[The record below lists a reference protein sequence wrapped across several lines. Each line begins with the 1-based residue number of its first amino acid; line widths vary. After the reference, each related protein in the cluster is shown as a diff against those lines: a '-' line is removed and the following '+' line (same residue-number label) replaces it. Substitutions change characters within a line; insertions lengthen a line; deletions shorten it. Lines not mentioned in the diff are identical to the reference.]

1 MLSDLEIAQKSKMLM
16 INDVA
21 DKAGIGGKFLEAYGR
36 YKAKVSLDI
45 LDGIGNKK
53 NGKYIDVTA
62 ITPTPLG
69 EGKTVTTIGLS
80 QAIGK
85 LRKSVFTCIRQPS
98 LGPVFGIKGGAAGGG
113 YSQVIPMEDFNLH
126 LTGDVHA
133 VGLAHNL
140 LAAFIDNS
148 LIKKNPFNIDPLSI
162 TWQRVMDVSDRAL
175 RNIVIGLGGKD
186 NGMPRETGFDITV
199 ASEVMAIL
207 ALTDGLADLRK
218 RLARIIVAQSKGKT
232 PVTAEDLKGA
242 GAMTVLLK
250 DSIKPTLMQ
259 TLEHT
264 PVFVHAGPFANIAHG
279 NSSIIADRIAL
290 KLADY
295 VVTESGFGADCGMEK
310 FMDIKCRYSGLKPDC
325 VVIVS
330 TIRALKMHSGKFKV
344 VPGKPLDKGLIAE
357 NIPALKEGSCNLVK
371 HIENAKLFGIPV
383 VVAVNR
389 FTTDT
394 DKEIETLKEI
404 AMNAGADDVAMS
416 DVWAKG
422 GEGGIDLA
430 EKVVKNCEKKSEFK
444 LLYPD
449 EWTVKQKIEAIAT
462 RVYGA
467 AKVEYAPLAEKK
479 IETYTKWGYAK
490 LPICMAKTHLSLSH
504 DPDLKGRP
512 DGFTLPIR
520 DVRLSAGAGFLYP
533 LCGEMRTMPGLPTVP
548 AGTKVDIDA
557 DGKIVGLF

>member
-1 MLSDLEIAQKSKMLM
+1 MLSDLEIAQKSEMLL
-16 INDVA
+16 INEIA
-21 DKAGIGGKFLEAYGR
+21 QRTGIDEKFLEPYGH
-36 YKAKVSLDI
+36 YKAKVSPDI
-45 LDGIGNKK
+45 LDNLSGKK

-85 LRKSVFTCIRQPS
+85 LQKSVFTCIRQPS

-126 LTGDVHA
+126 LTGDSHA

-140 LAAFIDNS
+140 LSAFLDNS
-148 LIKKNPFNIDPLSI
+148 LLKKNPFDIDPFSI
-162 TWQRVMDVSDRAL
+162 TWRRVLDISDRTL
-175 RNIVIGLGGKD
+175 RKIVIGMGGKE
-186 NGMPRETGFDITV
+186 NGIQRETGFDITS

-207 ALTDGLADLRK
+207 ALTDDLSDLRK
-218 RLARIIVAQSKGKT
+218 RLGSIIVAQTRNKK
-232 PVTAEDLKGA
+232 PVTAEDLKVA

-250 DSIKPTLMQ
+250 DAIKPTLMQ

-279 NSSIIADRIAL
+279 NSSIIADRIGL

-325 VVIVS
+325 VVLVS
-330 TIRALKMHSGKFKV
+330 SVRALKMHSGEFRI
-344 VPGKPLDKGLIAE
+344 VPGKPLDKELIEE
-357 NIPALKEGSCNLVK
+357 NIPALKRGSCNMAK
-371 HIENAKLFGIPV
+371 HIENVKLFGVPV
-383 VVAVNR
+383 VVAINR

-394 DKEIETLKEI
+394 DREIKTLEEI
-404 AMNAGADDVAMS
+404 AMDSGADDVAVS
-416 DVWAKG
+416 ELWARG

-430 EKVVKNCEKKSEFK
+430 EKVVKNCEKKSNFR

-449 EWTVKQKIEAIAT
+449 DWSVKKKIETIAT
-462 RVYGA
+462 NIYGA
-467 AKVEYAPLAEKK
+467 AKVEYTPLAEEN
-479 IETYTKWGYAK
+479 IETYTGWGFEK
-490 LPICMAKTHLSLSH
+490 LPVCMAKTHLSLSH
-504 DPDLKGRP
+504 DPNLKGRP
-512 DGFTLPIR
+512 TGFTLPVR
-520 DVRLSAGAGFLYP
+520 EVRLSAGAGFLYP
-533 LCGEMRTMPGLPTVP
+533 LCGEIRTMPGLPTVP
-548 AGTKVDIDA
+548 AGTRVDIDSE
-557 DGKIVGLF
+557 GNVIGLF

>member
-1 MLSDLEIAQKSKMLM
+1 MLSDLEIAQKSKMLA
-16 INDVA
+16 INDIA
-21 DKAGIGGKFLEAYGR
+21 EKTGIGEKFLEAYGR

-45 LDGIGNKK
+45 LDDLKTKK

-85 LRKSVFTCIRQPS
+85 LKKSVFTCIRQPS

-148 LIKKNPFNIDPLSI
+148 LLKKNPLNIDPFSI
-162 TWQRVMDVSDRAL
+162 TWKRVMDVSDRTL
-175 RNIVIGLGGKD
+175 RNIVIGLGGRD
-186 NGMPRETGFDITV
+186 NGIPRETGFDITV

-207 ALTDGLADLRK
+207 ALTEGLADIRK
-218 RLARIIVAQSKGKT
+218 RLGKIIVAQSKSKT

-242 GAMTVLLK
+242 GAMAVLLK
-250 DSIKPTLMQ
+250 DALKPTLMQ
-259 TLEHT
+259 TLERT

-330 TIRALKMHSGKFKV
+330 TIRALKMHSGKFRV
-344 VPGKPLDKGLIAE
+344 VPGKPLDKGLVAE

-394 DKEIETLKEI
+394 DREIETLKEI
-404 AMNAGADDVAMS
+404 AMKAGADDVAMS

-422 GEGGIDLA
+422 GEGGIELA
-430 EKVVKNCEKKSEFK
+430 ETVVKNCEKKQDFK
-444 LLYPD
+444 FLYPD
-449 EWTVKQKIEAIAT
+449 SWSVKQKIEAIAT
-462 RVYGA
+462 KIYGA
-467 AKVEYAPLAEKK
+467 AGVQYAPLAEEK
-479 IETYTKWGYAK
+479 IETYTNWGYAG

-504 DPDLKGRP
+504 DPNLKGRP
-512 DGFTLPIR
+512 RGYELPIR

-533 LCGEMRTMPGLPTVP
+533 LCGEMRTMPGLPTMP
-548 AGTKVDIDA
+548 AGTKVDIDSE
-557 DGKIVGLF
+557 GKVVGLF